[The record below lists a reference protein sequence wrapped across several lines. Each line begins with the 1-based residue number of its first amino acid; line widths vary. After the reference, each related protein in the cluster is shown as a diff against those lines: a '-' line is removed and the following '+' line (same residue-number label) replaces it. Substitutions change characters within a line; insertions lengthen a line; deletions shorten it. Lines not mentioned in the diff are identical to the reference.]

1 MEMVRNMNM
10 KGGRIAMR
18 HRIWFFVLLLAL
30 VTGVPHASLADGKQ
44 GCRVTAA
51 PDPPFVPPPPFRERA
66 GTDEFLYGTPA
77 LWAVVQ
83 RHWQVH
89 AFDGQKLPYFPQGY
103 DSTKEHSPRLTVV
116 ARRLDG
122 PDPLV
127 WAGWANGAGATEGTT
142 KVSFITTGLSI
153 PAAGCW
159 EITAHYIPS
168 PSDSRTLTYTV
179 WVEP

>member
-1 MEMVRNMNM
+1 MEMVRNMKV
-10 KGGRIAMR
+10 KGNRTAMR
-18 HRIWFFVLLLAL
+18 PRIWFFVLFLAL
-30 VTGVPHASLADGKQ
+30 VASVPRSSFADGKQ
-44 GCRVTAA
+44 TCLVTAA
-51 PDPPFVPPPPFRERA
+51 PDPPFVPPPPFRA
-66 GTDEFLYGTPA
+66 DSSNGEFLYGTPA

-89 AFDGQKLPYFPQGY
+89 GFDGQKLPYFPQGL
-103 DSTKEHSPRLTVV
+103 DSTKEHNPRLTVV

-122 PDPLV
+122 PEPMV
-127 WAGWANGAGATEGTT
+127 WAGWANGAGATEGTA

-159 EITAHYIPS
+159 EIAAHYIPS